1 MVGNLWIKKVWASR
15 IIKGCGRALSMQ
27 RIPKHTLPMKK
38 SYSSLSHT
46 EFAALVRKAVRQE
59 KLMQPKES
67 TLQFLK
73 NLAHNY
79 RIMPQVPDNL
89 QGYVLS

>member
-1 MVGNLWIKKVWASR
+1 MRYLLRTI
-15 IIKGCGRALSMQ
+15 LEDM
-27 RIPKHTLPMKK
+27 PPMKK
-38 SYSSLSHT
+38 SFTSLSNT
-46 EFAALVRKAVRQE
+46 EFTALVRKAVRQD
-59 KLMQPKES
+59 KVVKPKET

-79 RIMPQVPDNL
+79 RIVPQVPEEL